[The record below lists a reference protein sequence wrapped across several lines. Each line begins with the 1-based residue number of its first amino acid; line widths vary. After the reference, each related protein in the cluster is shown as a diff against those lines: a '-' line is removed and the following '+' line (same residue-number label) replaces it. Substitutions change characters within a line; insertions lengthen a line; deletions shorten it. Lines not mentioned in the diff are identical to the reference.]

1 MANVLW
7 GNSQSN
13 SYPNTPVLDEQTKM
27 PTRAWQQYFLNIL
40 NFTSATAH
48 TASKDL
54 RTSNTYFCVFKKLG
68 KLQQLYVIALRIKKE
83 TN

>member
-27 PTRAWQQYFLNIL
+27 PTRAWQQERFLAIL
-40 NFTSATAH
+40 WALLT
-48 TASKDL
+48 
-54 RTSNTYFCVFKKLG
+54 
-68 KLQQLYVIALRIKKE
+68 LQ
-83 TN
+83 